1 MAPISPNRFGHGTR
15 SPKTN
20 DSPRS
25 GRSSPSSNR
34 MVVVLP
40 APFGPKKPKT
50 SPSSIV
56 RLRSSTA
63 ARPPKRL
70 VSPCSR
76 MASDTAGSIPR
87 AMRIG
92 LALPHY
98 DYSFPGGEPLSWPGL
113 LDAAVRAEPLGF
125 DSAWIPD
132 PFFPGIRRYG
142 GPEGLLG
149 SVEPFTAL
157 AAIAA
162 ATSRIRLGTLVACA
176 PFRHPAHVAK
186 MATTIDLVSGGRFDL
201 GIGAG
206 WYEAEFDAF
215 GYDFATLGER
225 FSILEES
232 VEVIARL
239 LRNEQVDFDG
249 EHFHLDGAF
258 NHPAPARPNGPPIW
272 IGGKGGP
279 RQFRLVARHAAGW
292 NSVWRWAPE
301 PFGERVQ
308 ELRRVAESEGRD
320 PASVRASAGLYA
332 PARGGDASVAAR
344 CNA

>member
-1 MAPISPNRFGHGTR
+1 
-15 SPKTN
+15 
-20 DSPRS
+20 
-25 GRSSPSSNR
+25 
-34 MVVVLP
+34 
-40 APFGPKKPKT
+40 
-50 SPSSIV
+50 
-56 RLRSSTA
+56 
-63 ARPPKRL
+63 
-70 VSPCSR
+70 
-76 MASDTAGSIPR
+76 
-87 AMRIG
+87 MRIG

-98 DYSFPGGEPLSWPGL
+98 DYSFPGGEPLSWPAL
-113 LDAAVRAEPLGF
+113 LDAATRAEALGF
-125 DSAWIPD
+125 DSAWISD
-132 PFFPGIRRYG
+132 HFFTDIRRYG
-142 GPEGLLG
+142 GPQGLLG

-186 MATTIDLVSGGRFDL
+186 MATTIDLVSGGRLDL

-239 LRNEQVDFDG
+239 FRNEQVTFDG
-249 EHFHLDGAF
+249 EHYHLDGAF
-258 NHPAPARPNGPPIW
+258 NHPTPAQPGGPPIW

-301 PFGERVQ
+301 SYGERVQ
-308 ELRRVAESEGRD
+308 ELRRVADLDGRD
-320 PASVRASAGLYA
+320 PASVRVSLGLYSLVGEDEA
-332 PARGGDASVAAR
+332 DVAAR
-344 CNA
+344 FKALQAWTPGGGIDAVTLDAYATDTLTGTVDACVETLSRFAQHGVEELIVSAATLPFAVYDWSMVELIAEQLIPAAKSL